1 MQWHCMA
8 RATNTQ
14 DSKPFTIV
22 LPAKAAERL
31 EVLVDSGLYG
41 NSRAEVARMIILQHL
56 QELWKSG
63 KLPG

>member
-1 MQWHCMA
+1 MA
-8 RATNTQ
+8 KPPTSAET
-14 DSKPFTIV
+14 KPFTIV

-31 EVLVDSGLYG
+31 EILVETGLYG
-41 NSRAEVARMIILQHL
+41 STRAEVAKNIILQHL

>member
-1 MQWHCMA
+1 MA
-8 RATNTQ
+8 NPPASPET
-14 DSKPFTIV
+14 KPFTVV

-41 NSRAEVARMIILQHL
+41 SSRAEVARMIILQHL
-56 QELWKSG
+56 QDLWKSG

>member
-1 MQWHCMA
+1 MA
-8 RATNTQ
+8 KAPASPET
-14 DSKPFTIV
+14 KPFTVV

-41 NSRAEVARMIILQHL
+41 SSRAEVARMIILQHL
-56 QELWKSG
+56 QDLWKSG